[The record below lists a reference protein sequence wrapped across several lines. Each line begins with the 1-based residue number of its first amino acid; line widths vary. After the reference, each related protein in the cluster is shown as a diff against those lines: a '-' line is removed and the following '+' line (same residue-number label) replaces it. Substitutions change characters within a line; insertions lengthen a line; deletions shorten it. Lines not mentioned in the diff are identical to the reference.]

1 MNRIIEIKYF
11 VIITTKTYVG
21 AFNLILR
28 NSKAGVLG
36 KMCVRAYF
44 SDPNMNWA
52 PINNW
57 V

>member
-1 MNRIIEIKYF
+1 VNRIIEIKYV

-44 SDPNMNWA
+44 LDPNMNWA
-52 PINNW
+52 LSINW